1 MLNTR
6 NVFSLNILFA
16 QKEIRHYVNKSFQNV
31 QESFYKL
38 SQYSRNPYIQLRD
51 NQPRQSRI
59 FSSEINSPLSNYL
72 VLAVACHLDL
82 DWADNVIS
90 CYLWR
95 YLCT

>member
-16 QKEIRHYVNKSFQNV
+16 QKEIRHVNKSFQNV

-51 NQPRQSRI
+51 NQPLQS
-59 FSSEINSPLSNYL
+59 
-72 VLAVACHLDL
+72 
-82 DWADNVIS
+82 
-90 CYLWR
+90 
-95 YLCT
+95 

>member
-16 QKEIRHYVNKSFQNV
+16 QKELRHYVNKSFQNV

-51 NQPRQSRI
+51 NQPRQS
-59 FSSEINSPLSNYL
+59 
-72 VLAVACHLDL
+72 
-82 DWADNVIS
+82 
-90 CYLWR
+90 
-95 YLCT
+95 